1 MMRASI
7 IIFIILYTSNSHA
20 QPSRTGND
28 ILPGCQAIVTNALP
42 NDRILNIKIG
52 YCMGAIAALGAS
64 DHVCAPDS
72 STTGQAIRI
81 VAKYLEDNP
90 QRLQESFIDLAIDAL
105 GEAWPCEP

>member
-7 IIFIILYTSNSHA
+7 IMFIILYTSNSHA

-81 VAKYLEDNP
+81 VAKIAPARVP
-90 QRLQESFIDLAIDAL
+90 QGAITPNGGYSD
-105 GEAWPCEP
+105 WS